1 MLKKLVKIAVIL
13 VVVLI
18 VVIGVIFWQIN
29 ALAKAAIER
38 GGTYALGVPTAVEDI
53 DISLF
58 GGSVKVDALNIA
70 NPQGFEA
77 PHLLQNR
84 YFGLEIESGSVFS
97 DTIKVPLIELDG
109 MDVYL
114 EKNKEGQNNFS
125 AILANL
131 EKFKSGEE
139 EQVDQQKEGKKFIVD
154 KIALTNITAHVDLPV
169 VGMQTFKIDRI
180 ELNGV
185 TEDNAQGVA
194 MEELAARI
202 MPAIMG
208 NVVEMGKGLGKVPL
222 ELAGKLTGELVNV
235 ANLLGQSAGA
245 MLGEATGQAAKLAES
260 VLKEGGKV
268 LKGAAEGVGKTV
280 EGVGEGLGKG
290 VGGLGKGV
298 GNLGKGIGGLLG
310 GKKKDDEEEE
320 E

>member
-1 MLKKLVKIAVIL
+1 
-13 VVVLI
+13 VVV
-18 VVIGVIFWQIN
+18 FWQIN
-29 ALAKAAIER
+29 ALAKAAIEK

-58 GGSVKVDALNIA
+58 GGSVKVDVLNIA

-77 PHLLQNR
+77 PHLLQNQH
-84 YFGLEIESGSVFS
+84 FGLEIEGGSVFS
-97 DTIKVPLIELDG
+97 DTIEVPLIELDG

-114 EKNKEGQNNFS
+114 EKNKDGQNNFS
-125 AILANL
+125 VILANL
-131 EKFKSGEE
+131 EKFKSGEDAQDE
-139 EQVDQQKEGKKFIVD
+139 EQEGKKFIVD

-180 ELNGV
+180 ELNDV
-185 TEDNAQGVA
+185 TQDNAKGVA
-194 MEELAARI
+194 MDELAARI

-222 ELAGKLTGELVNV
+222 ELAGKLTGELTNV
-235 ANLLGQSAGA
+235 ASLLGESAGA
-245 MLGEATGQAAKLAES
+245 MLGEATGQATKLAES

-268 LKGAAEGVGKTV
+268 LEGAAEGVGKTV

-290 VGGLGKGV
+290 VEDLGKGV
-298 GNLGKGIGGLLG
+298 GDLGKGIGGLLG
-310 GKKKDDEEEE
+310 GKKKDEQEKEE
-320 E
+320 